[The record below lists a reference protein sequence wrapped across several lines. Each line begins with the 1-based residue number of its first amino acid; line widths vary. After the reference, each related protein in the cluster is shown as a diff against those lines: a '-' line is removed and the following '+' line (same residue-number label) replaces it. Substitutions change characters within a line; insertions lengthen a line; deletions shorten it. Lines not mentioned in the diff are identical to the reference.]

1 MKSAKSGSVTTK
13 SVFIFYNVFGD
24 VLQAQK
30 NTVLFQAKNGVC
42 LALFATFF
50 ATQATYVNGQGL
62 FNGEHASMWHAFA
75 NGM

>member
-1 MKSAKSGSVTTK
+1 MLQQNPF
-13 SVFIFYNVFGD
+13 SVFTAFSVVSCRRKKTPFF
-24 VLQAQK
+24 
-30 NTVLFQAKNGVC
+30 FQAKNGVC